1 MTDDV
6 ANLMLEH
13 MTRFQASLD
22 RVEGK
27 VDDLIT
33 RFSDLGSSVA
43 LAVQRLASL
52 SAAKAAQRVSI
63 DNINSRL
70 DRIERRLELTN

>member
-52 SAAKAAQRVSI
+52 CAAKAAQQVSI